1 MIKEAGAKEVH
12 MRIASP
18 PIKASCYYGVD
29 TPSSEEL
36 ISNRMSVEE
45 IRDHIGCDSLA
56 FLEFDSLKKLLGQDS
71 PDFCYACFSG
81 NYPVLP
87 REEKV
92 KRVGD
97 FVDDGL
103 NGSIDNIEGAWVQGP
118 PPIDD
123 DSELVTPLSA

>member
-1 MIKEAGAKEVH
+1 MLKEAGAKEVH

-18 PIKASCYYGVD
+18 PMIASCYYGVD
-29 TPSSEEL
+29 TASPEEL

-45 IRDHIGCDSLA
+45 IRDYIGCDSLA
-56 FLEFDSLKKLLGQDS
+56 FLEFDSLKKMLGQDS

-87 REEKV
+87 KEVIV

-103 NGSIDNIEGAWVQGP
+103 SGSIDSIQGGWVQGP
-118 PPIDD
+118 PVDD
-123 DSELVTPLSA
+123 DSELVAPLAG